1 MEYRNFIKLVG
12 LLLLFAVLL
21 TAVYSS
27 KRRIE
32 ASIDDAF
39 KYAIEQDYQNRK
51 DYVRGLTRQYSRFF
65 RNNPIHPVVERKIGS
80 YSFRTSDGITT
91 YTFADSV
98 PEEVAKR
105 LLNQHLMD
113 QLCKLNPNHVKK
125 KFQGYLKNKDVQA
138 SVGVLCLRDTACYW
152 SEADS
157 IVPKNAYSTPR
168 HTLDLTGTLKVQA
181 WADYGWG
188 EVLAHL
194 DPVTY
199 LMLLLLIGIGVW
211 VWPASKSP
219 KQEIEAEELE
229 KESNKGIWIDSEKQ
243 ELYVDGVLCTIRRL
257 DLALL
262 QMLYEQ
268 QGECVTREEI
278 KQRFWPTDN
287 NAGEKIDSHIKNIR
301 KILKDFPRYQ
311 VTTVR
316 GKGYYLSEV

>member
-65 RNNPIHPVVERKIGS
+65 RNNPVHPVVERKIGS

-211 VWPASKSP
+211 VWPAS
-219 KQEIEAEELE
+219 
-229 KESNKGIWIDSEKQ
+229 
-243 ELYVDGVLCTIRRL
+243 
-257 DLALL
+257 
-262 QMLYEQ
+262 
-268 QGECVTREEI
+268 
-278 KQRFWPTDN
+278 
-287 NAGEKIDSHIKNIR
+287 
-301 KILKDFPRYQ
+301 
-311 VTTVR
+311 
-316 GKGYYLSEV
+316 